1 MRVEAATHIKQFGG
15 LLSSDYTRGVADT
28 TVIRTESKQ
37 DYYVFQYISVL
48 RDLQVVHMLPPLVHL
63 KRLLSFQSPCKAA
76 ACSKLG

>member
-48 RDLQVVHMLPPLVHL
+48 RDLQVVHMLLLVHL